1 MIYYSSKK
9 SFNFKTFKAIRSL
22 MKIAINEVDQ
32 EQDDLIE
39 YILNFSDK
47 ARTKNRD
54 TKKNKKKNVLNTA
67 KIFIIVEN

>member
-1 MIYYSSKK
+1 
-9 SFNFKTFKAIRSL
+9 
-22 MKIAINEVDQ
+22 MKIAINEADQ

-54 TKKNKKKNVLNTA
+54 TKKNKKKCS
-67 KIFIIVEN
+67 